1 MKIQINMH
9 KIKHSKFKNSGI
21 LFELLVRQI
30 ASDTVSN
37 KDSAAIGIVRK
48 YFNKSELAKEYKL
61 YQALITPKS
70 LSEAKAETFINSTLE
85 ASLRLNKTAL
95 RKEKYNIIKEIRD
108 HYDIEEFFKAK
119 INHYKQYAAAFNLI
133 EAHNSLEFTE
143 PQHII
148 DNKITLLEHITRKEI
163 DKESVK
169 DRVMEEFTNMDKG
182 SRILAYRMLLEKF
195 NSKYATLSDRQKLIL
210 KEFINN
216 ISNTTKLRDFV
227 NKNFTII
234 NEQIIKIIPTVTDKT
249 TQIKLAEV
257 ITLLHPLDKTQ
268 NVKDENIISLLQ
280 YYQLIEELKAVK

>member
-1 MKIQINMH
+1 M
-9 KIKHSKFKNSGI
+9 KIKHSKFKNTGI

-37 KDSAAIGIVRK
+37 KDSAAIELVKK
-48 YFNKSELAKEYKL
+48 YFSKSELAKEYKL
-61 YQALITPKS
+61 YQALIVPKS

-95 RKEKYNIIKEIRD
+95 RKEKYNLIKEICKS
-108 HYDIEEFFKAK
+108 YDLEEFFKAK
-119 INHYKQYAAAFNLI
+119 INNYKQYAAAFNLI

-143 PQHII
+143 PQQII

-163 DKESVK
+163 NKEGVK
-169 DRVMEEFTNMDKG
+169 DRVMEEYTSMDKG
-182 SRILAYRMLLEKF
+182 TRILAYRMLLEKF
-195 NSKYATLSDRQKLIL
+195 NSKYATLSDKQKGVL

-216 ISNTTKLRDFV
+216 ISNTTKLREFV
-227 NKNFTII
+227 NSNFKSITEEITAL
-234 NEQIIKIIPTVTDKT
+234 IPTIVDKT

-280 YYQLIEELKAVK
+280 YHQLIDEIKSVK

>member
-1 MKIQINMH
+1 M
-9 KIKHSKFKNSGI
+9 KIKHSKFKNTGI

-37 KDSAAIGIVRK
+37 KDSSAISLVKK
-48 YFNKSELAKEYKL
+48 YFSKSELAKEYKL
-61 YQALITPKS
+61 YQALISPKS

-95 RKEKYNIIKEIRD
+95 RKEKYNLIKEIREA
-108 HYDIEEFFKAK
+108 YDIEEFFKAK
-119 INHYKQYAAAFNLI
+119 ISHYKEYAAAFNLI
-133 EAHNSLEFTE
+133 EAHNSLEFTD

-148 DNKITLLEHITRKEI
+148 DNKITLLEHITRKEV
-163 DKESVK
+163 DKDGVK
-169 DRVMEEFTNMDKG
+169 DRVMEEFNKMDTG

-195 NSKYATLSDRQKLIL
+195 NSKYSTLSDRQKLIL

-216 ISNTTKLRDFV
+216 ITNTTKLRDFV
-227 NKNFTII
+227 NKNFNII
-234 NEQIIKIIPTVTDKT
+234 NEEITKIIPTVSDKT

-257 ITLLHPLDKTQ
+257 INFLKPLDKTQ
-268 NVKDENIISLLQ
+268 NVKDENVISLLQ

>member
-1 MKIQINMH
+1 M

-119 INHYKQYAAAFNLI
+119 INHYKQYAAVFNLI

-148 DNKITLLEHITRKEI
+148 DNKVTLLEHITRKEI

-195 NSKYATLSDRQKLIL
+195 NSKYSTLSDRQKLIL

-216 ISNTTKLRDFV
+216 ITNTTKLRDFV
-227 NKNFTII
+227 NNNFNII
-234 NEQIIKIIPTVTDKT
+234 IKEINKIIPTVSDKT
-249 TQIKLAEV
+249 TQIKLTEV
-257 ITLLHPLDKTQ
+257 VTLLHPLDKTQ
-268 NVKDENIISLLQ
+268 SVKDENIISLLQ
-280 YYQLIEELKAVK
+280 YYQLIDELKSVK

>member
-1 MKIQINMH
+1 M
-9 KIKHSKFKNSGI
+9 KIKHSKFKNTGI

-37 KDSAAIGIVRK
+37 KDSAAIELVKK
-48 YFNKSELAKEYKL
+48 YFSKSELAKEYKL
-61 YQALITPKS
+61 YQALITPKN

-95 RKEKYNIIKEIRD
+95 RKEKYNLIKEICKS
-108 HYDIEEFFKAK
+108 YDLEEFFKAK
-119 INHYKQYAAAFNLI
+119 ISNYKQYAAAFNLI

-143 PQHII
+143 PQQII
-148 DNKITLLEHITRKEI
+148 DNKITLLEHITRKEVN
-163 DKESVK
+163 KEGVK
-169 DRVMEEFTNMDKG
+169 DRVMEEYTSMDKG
-182 SRILAYRMLLEKF
+182 TRILAYRMLLEKF
-195 NSKYATLSDRQKLIL
+195 NSKYATLSDKQKGVL

-216 ISNTTKLRDFV
+216 ISNTTKLREFV
-227 NKNFTII
+227 NSNFKSITEEITTL
-234 NEQIIKIIPTVTDKT
+234 IPTILDKT

-280 YYQLIEELKAVK
+280 YHQLIDEIKSVK